1 MTETT
6 HSLGAQPCPF
16 CGRRAAAEADL
27 AQARDR
33 ADTLERALRAQRDLW
48 GAVAA
53 GGVLTP
59 EAVATN
65 LGYVGVVL
73 AGGVPAPWR
82 GTER

>member
-1 MTETT
+1 MGLNEEIRPLLRERTIARLE
-6 HSLGAQPCPF
+6 
-16 CGRRAAAEADL
+16 AEL

-33 ADTLERALRAQRDLW
+33 ADALERALRAQRDLW

-59 EAVATN
+59 EAVRRNAAY
-65 LGYVGVVL
+65 LAVVL
-73 AGGVPAPWR
+73 AGGVPGPWR